1 MPVKNIALLGST
13 GSIGVNTMNVVA
25 ENPEQFRVVAISAGS
40 NGTLLIEQ
48 AKRFKPEAVAIWDK
62 NQEAAIKSALT
73 GLNIKV
79 FSGEDGLET
88 VAGWPSAR
96 QVVSAIVGAAGL
108 KPTLTAIRAGK
119 DIALANKECL
129 VMAGEL
135 FMEEI
140 AKSGVTLI
148 PVDSEHSAIFQALH
162 NGQTGPIET
171 PLTNER
177 KNEIDH
183 LTLTASGGPFHG
195 WTKEQLQHVTKSQAL
210 AHPNWSMGR
219 KISIDSATMMNK
231 GLEVIEAYYLF
242 GVPAGQIEVVVH
254 PESIIHSMVSF
265 YDGSVLAQLG
275 EPDMRTPIAVAISWP
290 KRVATSV
297 DNLDLVKIGRLNF
310 FPAPSAEDFPCLH
323 LAFKALAT
331 GGSAPATLNAANE
344 IAVAAFLDEKIEFL
358 DIPKIIA
365 LTLDEM
371 TVAKPNSI
379 DEVMAVDNMARSK
392 ALELVLQIQGKNR
405 LS

>member
-1 MPVKNIALLGST
+1 VSLLPVKNIALLGST
-13 GSIGVNTMNVVA
+13 GSIGVNTLNVVA
-25 ENPEQFRVVAISAGS
+25 ENQEQFRVVAISAGS
-40 NGTLLIEQ
+40 NGALLIEQ
-48 AKRFKPEAVAIWDK
+48 AKKFKPEAVAIWDK
-62 NQEAAIKSALT
+62 TQEAAVKSALSSM
-73 GLNIKV
+73 NIKV
-79 FSGEDGLET
+79 FSGDDGVEI
-88 VAGWPSAR
+88 VAGWQSAQ

-135 FMEEI
+135 FMEEV
-140 AKSGVTLI
+140 AKSGATLI
-148 PVDSEHSAIFQALH
+148 PVDSEHSAIFQSLY
-162 NGQTGPIET
+162 NGQTGTIQT
-171 PLTNER
+171 PLTQER
-177 KNEIDH
+177 KKEVKH
-183 LTLTASGGPFHG
+183 LTLTASGGPFLG
-195 WTKEQLQHVTKSQAL
+195 WTKERLQHVTQAQAL

-242 GVPAGQIEVVVH
+242 GVPAEQIEVVVH
-254 PESIIHSMVSF
+254 PESIIHSMVAF
-265 YDGSVLAQLG
+265 YDGSVIAQLG
-275 EPDMRTPIAVAISWP
+275 APDMRTPIAVAMAWP

-297 DNLDLVKIGRLNF
+297 DDLDLVKIGKLNF
-310 FPAPSAEDFPCLH
+310 FAAPSEADFPCLH

-331 GGSAPATLNAANE
+331 GDSAPATLNAANE
-344 IAVAAFLDEKIEFL
+344 IAVAAFLNEKIEFL

-379 DEVMAVDNMARSK
+379 DDIMAVDNRARAK
-392 ALELVLQIQGKNR
+392 ASELVLQHTRKK
-405 LS
+405 